1 MNPAKLGR
9 SRETILTGIVLRKTP
24 WFCRGCVG
32 SGKLAPS
39 RFHLGVLMQE
49 ARAAGSQ
56 DRGTKSMKPVSRLL
70 FATLFRANFFTLIR
84 ELIGVGQLGVTTDSQ
99 RPMVLSIDCLEKTIR
114 VGFGER
120 VIGFAAGRSSL

>member
-1 MNPAKLGR
+1 
-9 SRETILTGIVLRKTP
+9 
-24 WFCRGCVG
+24 
-32 SGKLAPS
+32 
-39 RFHLGVLMQE
+39 
-49 ARAAGSQ
+49 
-56 DRGTKSMKPVSRLL
+56 MKPVGRLL

-99 RPMVLSIDCLEKTIR
+99 RPMVLLIDCLEKTIR